1 MRVSAVLCAVM
12 VGIGASTAVAQEP
25 LSPSAFGA
33 LGMYPKRLSCAD
45 LPVFSAPQPAHRLAA
60 AQEGDAKLRRAFAAP
75 DTLMLPGGTS
85 VGLQTG
91 QQYFVRRLLPSPNHE
106 KPSATKPGMVHTA
119 GWITIIGSDGFSA
132 LARIDYACD
141 HFLKND
147 YLEPFTASQMP
158 TAVAAPG
165 APQFTDMGRLLFGN
179 DGRRSFANG
188 DLIVVDKGSSHGLTA
203 GARLSVFRDPKN
215 GGPLVPVGHA
225 IVLTVAGDTAT
236 VIADR
241 VRDALTAG
249 DWVGL
254 DGPAP
259 RP

>member
-1 MRVSAVLCAVM
+1 MRVSAMLCAVM

-25 LSPSAFGA
+25 LPPGAFGS

-45 LPVFSAPQPAHRLAA
+45 LPVFSSPKPAHRLLA
-60 AQEGDAKLRRAFAAP
+60 AQEADAKQRRSFAPP
-75 DTLMLPGGTS
+75 DTLVLPGGTS

-91 QQYFVRRLLPSPNHE
+91 QQYFVRRLLLSPNHE
-106 KPSATKPGMVHTA
+106 KPSATRPGMVHTA
-119 GWITIIGSDGFSA
+119 GWVTIIGADTFSA
-132 LARIDYACD
+132 LARIDHACD

-147 YLEPFTASQMP
+147 YLEPFTAAPMP
-158 TAVAAPG
+158 TTVAAPG

-203 GARLSVFRDPKN
+203 GARLSVFRDPMN

-225 IVLTVAGDTAT
+225 IVLTVAGETAT

-241 VRDALTAG
+241 VRDALTVG

-254 DGPAP
+254 EGPAS

>member
-12 VGIGASTAVAQEP
+12 VGIGATAAMAQEP
-25 LSPSAFGA
+25 LPPSAFGT

-45 LPVFSAPQPAHRLAA
+45 LPVYSSPVPVHRLASA
-60 AQEGDAKLRRAFAAP
+60 HEPDAKLRRAFAQP
-75 DTLMLPGGTS
+75 DTLTLPGGTTA
-85 VGLQTG
+85 GLQTG
-91 QQYFVRRLLPSPNHE
+91 QQYFVRRLLLSPNHE
-106 KPSATKPGMVHTA
+106 KPSAAVPGMVHTA
-119 GWITIIGSDGFSA
+119 GWVTIVGSDSFAA
-132 LARIDYACD
+132 LARIDHACD
-141 HFLKND
+141 GFLMGD
-147 YLEPFTASQMP
+147 YLEPFTPGPMP

-165 APQFTDMGRLLFGN
+165 TPQFTDMGRLLFGN

-188 DLIVVDKGSSHGLTA
+188 DLIVINRGSSHGLMA
-203 GARLSVFRDPKN
+203 GARLSVFRDTKR

-241 VRDALTAG
+241 VRDALAAG

-254 DGPAP
+254 D
-259 RP
+259 R

>member
-1 MRVSAVLCAVM
+1 MRVSVMLCAVM
-12 VGIGASTAVAQEP
+12 VGIGTSAAVAQEP
-25 LSPSAFGA
+25 LPPSAFGS

-45 LPVFSAPQPAHRLAA
+45 LPVVSSPQPTIRLTEAH
-60 AQEGDAKLRRAFAAP
+60 EGDGKLRRAFAAP
-75 DTLMLPGGTS
+75 DTLALPGGTS
-85 VGLQTG
+85 AGLQTG
-91 QQYFVRRLLPSPNHE
+91 QQYFVRRLLVSPDHR
-106 KPSATKPGMVHTA
+106 KPSAGSPGMVHTA
-119 GWITIIGSDGFSA
+119 GWISIIGSDSFAA
-132 LARIDYACD
+132 LARIDHACD
-141 HFLKND
+141 HFLKGD
-147 YLEPFTASQMP
+147 YLEPFTAAPMP

-165 APQFTDMGRLLFGN
+165 SPRYNDMGQLLFGN

-188 DLIVVDKGSSHGLTA
+188 DLMIVNRGSSHGFTA
-203 GARLSVFRDPKN
+203 GARLSVYRDTKN

-254 DGPAP
+254 DGTGT
-259 RP
+259 R